1 MMSIDKNQVLNS
13 ALKFHHSGDLDKADE
28 LYLKVIKHDKNDFN
42 ANHLHGCILSAKN
55 RHHDAI
61 TFLLI
66 ALKIKPTN
74 YEVNNNL
81 GITYKNLKDI
91 QNAEKFKEDDETRKV
106 FDESKNKYEN
116 YLYSVKSSLTD
127 LDSILSVVNL
137 IPYPSQ
143 YSGMPPLLIYKIGKP
158 HCADS
163 I

>member
-1 MMSIDKNQVLNS
+1 MMSIDKNQVLNT

-81 GITYKNLKDI
+81 IDTLTTNGLSVAGKSVDKMLVEVIEIKDHPWFIGCQFHPEFTSDPRKGHPLFSGFIKAAKTYKI
-91 QNAEKFKEDDETRKV
+91 RK
-106 FDESKNKYEN
+106 
-116 YLYSVKSSLTD
+116 
-127 LDSILSVVNL
+127 
-137 IPYPSQ
+137 
-143 YSGMPPLLIYKIGKP
+143 
-158 HCADS
+158 
-163 I
+163 